1 MHAGL
6 SEAQHAL
13 SWGALRGHWDL
24 QVSNSQA
31 KFYENFANYFLKI
44 KATKKCFTVLKCTC
58 KGLAEKHEGVRAVKS
73 KPKAL
78 RQFKVDPVLKI
89 YETVYKEAESM

>member
-1 MHAGL
+1 MYTLLLSIFIPHTPSDRQARHVIARHMHAGL

-44 KATKKCFTVLKCTC
+44 KANNKCFTVLKCTC
-58 KGLAEKHEGVRAVKS
+58 KGLQKS
-73 KPKAL
+73 ISEL
-78 RQFKVDPVLKI
+78 ER
-89 YETVYKEAESM
+89 